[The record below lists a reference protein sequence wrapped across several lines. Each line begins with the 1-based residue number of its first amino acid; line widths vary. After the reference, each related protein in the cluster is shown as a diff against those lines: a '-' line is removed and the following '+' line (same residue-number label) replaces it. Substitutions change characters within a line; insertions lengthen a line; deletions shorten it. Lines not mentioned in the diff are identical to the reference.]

1 MSPSNKIVRC
11 KLVRVQ
17 KHCGNKASVYSVYLF
32 EERKTVY
39 EKFQVENLPKFKS
52 EIVDI
57 VTRIHV
63 IGKETGA
70 RESFFKLK
78 EGKPGDG
85 ICALYDRPGS
95 KLRLYCIRFGSVLL
109 IVGGGG
115 EKPKSMR
122 TLQESEKLTEEN
134 YLLRE
139 LSAEITRRLKDGDM
153 KITANGMELEGDLE
167 FELHIDL

>member
-1 MSPSNKIVRC
+1 MPSSSKIVRC

-17 KHCGNKASVYSVYLF
+17 KHCGNKSSVYSVYLS

-39 EKFQVENLPKFKS
+39 EKFQLENLPTFKS

-57 VTRIHV
+57 VKRIHV
-63 IGKETGA
+63 IGKKTGA
-70 RESFFKLK
+70 QESFFKLK

-85 ICALYDRPGS
+85 VCALYDRPDS

-115 EKPKSMR
+115 EKPKGMR
-122 TLQESEKLTEEN
+122 ALQESEKLTEEN

-139 LSAEITRRLKDGDM
+139 LSAEISRRQKDGDI
-153 KITANGMELEGDLE
+153 KITANGMDLEGDLE
-167 FELHIDL
+167 FELEIEY

>member
-1 MSPSNKIVRC
+1 MPSSLKIVRC
-11 KLVRVQ
+11 KLVRIQ
-17 KHCGNKASVYSVYLF
+17 KHCGNKASVYSVYLL

-39 EKFQVENLPKFKS
+39 EKFQLENLPTFKS

-57 VTRIHV
+57 VKRIHV
-63 IGKETGA
+63 IGKKTGA
-70 RESFFKLK
+70 RESFFKPK

-85 ICALYDRPGS
+85 VCALYDRPDS

-115 EKPKSMR
+115 EKPKRMR
-122 TLQESEKLTEEN
+122 ALQESEKLTEEN

-139 LSAEITRRLKDGDM
+139 LSAEIIRRQKDGNI

-167 FELHIDL
+167 FELEIEY